1 LSKGNTMPTRT
12 PDKTP
17 TPSQDDRRRYGRK
30 FEAADQ
36 LHLVVGSHR
45 LVTINWSPGGCLVG
59 ALDCWKIG
67 DKVAGSLES
76 RDGLPMGA
84 VISEI
89 VRIDDRRR
97 AALRFITVAPIF

>member
-1 LSKGNTMPTRT
+1 M
-12 PDKTP
+12 
-17 TPSQDDRRRYGRK
+17 
-30 FEAADQ
+30 
-36 LHLVVGSHR
+36 
-45 LVTINWSPGGCLVG
+45 TINWSPGGCLVG

-76 RDGLPMGA
+76 RHGLPMGA

-97 AALRFITVAPIF
+97 AAFHHRSADILKLVQNK